1 MPTRPEPAAERSTR
15 SATPPPGRRRRRA
28 KPPCAPASQ
37 TTAYL
42 LARDVLRRIR
52 RTSSLLWPVDG
63 SGDSGGSGGR
73 ASRPANP
80 PADRPAT

>member
-1 MPTRPEPAAERSTR
+1 MSTRPEPASASSTR
-15 SATPPPGRRRRRA
+15 PAKPSLGRRQRRTL
-28 KPPCAPASQ
+28 PPCAPESQ

-63 SGDSGGSGGR
+63 SGDGNGS
-73 ASRPANP
+73 ASRPASP
-80 PADRPAT
+80 PADRPAA